1 MDLQMQGYIFM
12 PATRVNDITLDHA
25 FDHIIAFKR
34 AGAVL
39 ELVLGVG
46 PPSYSHIH

>member
-1 MDLQMQGYIFM
+1 MQGDIFV
-12 PATRVNDITLDHA
+12 PATRVNDITLDHP